1 VLEGMIA
8 AGQRV
13 NSHHPLIPPRVCANG
28 RARVAGHR
36 AVAVRASTAETVV
49 DDVANGVANA
59 AQSSAVV
66 VKQGLAAVDKVASV
80 ASDAYSKVSP
90 AIEKAGKAVGPIV
103 SDAVEV
109 GKPIASSLASGV
121 AKASSS
127 AASGVASRAV
137 DALKEAGV
145 SPSVIKS
152 ADGAVSGAY
161 SAAKPLVSSL
171 LSFVST
177 AEPATLVSYSAAAAA
192 FVVAFPAVASAV
204 ARAVRG
210 YAGAASPA
218 IVLDRL
224 STGPQ
229 VVLVDIRSVRDKEAN
244 GLPDMRDKSKY
255 VQLEA
260 AVVEDGRVRRE
271 LKNIGSLEVTMTAMQ
286 VAALKKVSKKTELYI
301 MDKNGS
307 VSKAVAR
314 QIAAKG
320 FGNVNVVKG
329 GFSAWAR
336 ERLPVRMAE
345 TVGRVEVVAPS
356 VVLFGSTKRSIA
368 DGTATTT
375 KRGLPAPPKPKALPQ
390 GRS

>member
-1 VLEGMIA
+1 MMIA
-8 AGQRV
+8 SRQRV
-13 NSHHPLIPPRVCANG
+13 KGNSLPNQPQHRVRGNGRPRVVG
-28 RARVAGHR
+28 RRI
-36 AVAVRASTAETVV
+36 VAVRAGTAETVV
-49 DDVANGVANA
+49 DDVANGIANA
-59 AQSSAVV
+59 AQSSAAAL
-66 VKQGLAAVDKVASV
+66 KQGLAAVDSAASV
-80 ASDAYSKVSP
+80 ASDAYSKISP
-90 AIEKAGKAVGPIV
+90 AIQKAAKAVSPIL
-103 SDAVEV
+103 SDAVEA
-109 GKPIASSLASGV
+109 GKPVASSLASEV

-127 AASGVASRAV
+127 AASGVVNGAIK
-137 DALKEAGV
+137 ALKEAGV

-152 ADGAVSGAY
+152 ADSAVTGTY
-161 SAAKPLVSSL
+161 SAAKPLVNSL
-171 LSFVST
+171 LNFVST
-177 AEPATLVSYSAAAAA
+177 AEPVTLVEYSAAAAA
-192 FVVAFPAVASAV
+192 FVLAFPTVASAFV
-204 ARAVRG
+204 RAVRG
-210 YAGAASPA
+210 YAGVASPA

-244 GLPDMRDKSKY
+244 GIPDMREKSKY

-260 AVVEDGRVRRE
+260 AVVEDGSVRRE
-271 LKNIGSLEVTMTAMQ
+271 LKNVGSLEVTMTAMQ

-307 VSKAVAR
+307 VSSAVAR

-356 VVLFGSTKRSIA
+356 AVLFGSTKKSI
-368 DGTATTT
+368 DGSATT
-375 KRGLPAPPKPKALPQ
+375 KKALPAPKPKALPS
-390 GRS
+390 GR